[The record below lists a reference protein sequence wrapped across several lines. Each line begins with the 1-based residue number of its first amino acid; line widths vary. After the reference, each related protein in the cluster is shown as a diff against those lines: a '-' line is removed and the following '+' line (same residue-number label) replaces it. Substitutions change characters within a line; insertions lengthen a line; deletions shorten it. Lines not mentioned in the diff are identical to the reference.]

1 MTKKRTWETSEMGR
15 RTMPV
20 KVCNTAKES
29 CKCKD
34 KVTVS
39 KEALEDWRI
48 SRNELLKELEDA
60 KMVLRM
66 RKDKIDELEAKLI
79 VTGTLSGYT
88 ARKLSNMKPNCI
100 IFATCLDEKIARSLS
115 LYYGVETKVV
125 EFFKSTDDMIDNSIN
140 EAKKLFDLKEKD
152 LVVVTGGF
160 TGNMY
165 ETHTTNLM
173 KIVEVK

>member
-48 SRNELLKELEDA
+48 SRNELLKELEEA
-60 KMVLRM
+60 KAVLRM
-66 RKDKIDELEAKLI
+66 RQDKIDELETRYLEQDNIIKDMFDDMVELSDKVYWYKLWRNVSI
-79 VTGTLSGYT
+79 
-88 ARKLSNMKPNCI
+88 AFNI
-100 IFATCLDEKIARSLS
+100 IFIILL
-115 LYYGVETKVV
+115 V
-125 EFFKSTDDMIDNSIN
+125 
-140 EAKKLFDLKEKD
+140 LFVL
-152 LVVVTGGF
+152 
-160 TGNMY
+160 
-165 ETHTTNLM
+165 
-173 KIVEVK
+173 

>member
-48 SRNELLKELEDA
+48 SRNELLKELEEA
-60 KMVLRM
+60 KEVLRM
-66 RKDKIDELEAKLI
+66 RKDKIDELETKYLEQD
-79 VTGTLSGYT
+79 
-88 ARKLSNMKPNCI
+88 NI
-100 IFATCLDEKIARSLS
+100 IKDMF
-115 LYYGVETKVV
+115 
-125 EFFKSTDDMIDNSIN
+125 DDMVELSDKVYWYKLWRNVSIAFN
-140 EAKKLFDLKEKD
+140 VIFIILLVLFAL
-152 LVVVTGGF
+152 
-160 TGNMY
+160 
-165 ETHTTNLM
+165 
-173 KIVEVK
+173 

>member
-48 SRNELLKELEDA
+48 SRNELLKELEDTKMHLRA
-60 KMVLRM
+60 KQSKLE
-66 RKDKIDELEAKLI
+66 ELEIRYVEQDNIIKDMFDDMVELSDKVSWYKLWRNVSI
-79 VTGTLSGYT
+79 
-88 ARKLSNMKPNCI
+88 AFNI
-100 IFATCLDEKIARSLS
+100 IFIILL
-115 LYYGVETKVV
+115 V
-125 EFFKSTDDMIDNSIN
+125 
-140 EAKKLFDLKEKD
+140 LFA
-152 LVVVTGGF
+152 
-160 TGNMY
+160 
-165 ETHTTNLM
+165 
-173 KIVEVK
+173 I

>member
-39 KEALEDWRI
+39 KEVLEDWRI

-66 RKDKIDELEAKLI
+66 RKDKIDELESKYLEQD
-79 VTGTLSGYT
+79 
-88 ARKLSNMKPNCI
+88 NI
-100 IFATCLDEKIARSLS
+100 IKDMF
-115 LYYGVETKVV
+115 
-125 EFFKSTDDMIDNSIN
+125 DDMVELSDKVYWYKLWRNVSIAFN
-140 EAKKLFDLKEKD
+140 VIFIILLVLFAL
-152 LVVVTGGF
+152 
-160 TGNMY
+160 
-165 ETHTTNLM
+165 
-173 KIVEVK
+173 

>member
-20 KVCNTAKES
+20 KVCNTVKES

-60 KMVLRM
+60 KAVLRM
-66 RKDKIDELEAKLI
+66 RKDKIDELETKYLEQD
-79 VTGTLSGYT
+79 
-88 ARKLSNMKPNCI
+88 NI
-100 IFATCLDEKIARSLS
+100 IKDMF
-115 LYYGVETKVV
+115 
-125 EFFKSTDDMIDNSIN
+125 DDMVELSDKAYWYKLWRNVSIAFN
-140 EAKKLFDLKEKD
+140 VIFIILLVLFTL
-152 LVVVTGGF
+152 
-160 TGNMY
+160 
-165 ETHTTNLM
+165 
-173 KIVEVK
+173 

>member
-1 MTKKRTWETSEMGR
+1 MTKKRTWETSKMGR

-48 SRNELLKELEDA
+48 SRNELLKELEEA

-66 RKDKIDELEAKLI
+66 RKDKIDELETKYLEQD
-79 VTGTLSGYT
+79 
-88 ARKLSNMKPNCI
+88 NI
-100 IFATCLDEKIARSLS
+100 IKDMF
-115 LYYGVETKVV
+115 
-125 EFFKSTDDMIDNSIN
+125 DDMVELSDKVYWYKLWRNVSIAFN
-140 EAKKLFDLKEKD
+140 VIFIILLVLFAL
-152 LVVVTGGF
+152 
-160 TGNMY
+160 
-165 ETHTTNLM
+165 
-173 KIVEVK
+173 

>member
-48 SRNELLKELEDA
+48 SRNELLKELEEA
-60 KMVLRM
+60 KAVLRM
-66 RKDKIDELEAKLI
+66 RKDKIDELETKYLEQD
-79 VTGTLSGYT
+79 
-88 ARKLSNMKPNCI
+88 NI
-100 IFATCLDEKIARSLS
+100 IKDMF
-115 LYYGVETKVV
+115 
-125 EFFKSTDDMIDNSIN
+125 DDMVELSDKVYWYKLWRNVSIAFN
-140 EAKKLFDLKEKD
+140 VIFIILLVLFAL
-152 LVVVTGGF
+152 
-160 TGNMY
+160 
-165 ETHTTNLM
+165 
-173 KIVEVK
+173 